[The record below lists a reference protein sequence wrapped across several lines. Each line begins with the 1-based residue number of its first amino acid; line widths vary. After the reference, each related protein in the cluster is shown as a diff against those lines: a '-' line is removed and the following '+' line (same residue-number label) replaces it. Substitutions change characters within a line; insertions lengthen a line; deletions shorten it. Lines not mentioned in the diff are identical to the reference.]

1 MVPVTVLTGFLG
13 AGKTTLLNRLLTG
26 GHGRRYA
33 VIVNEFG
40 EAGIDGELL
49 ASGPEE
55 LVEMANGCVCCTVR
69 GDLVRTLHGL
79 LPRLGGFDGVLI
91 ETTGLADPGPVAQ
104 TFLMDGVLRD
114 RLTLDAIVTVA
125 DAVHVLGQL
134 GAQAEV
140 AEQLAFA
147 DVVVVTKGD
156 LVTEYGLRAVVSR
169 VSALNPHARV
179 EVAVRGEM
187 DPGLVLGR
195 GGFDLARVEAL
206 LVEAARRGPL
216 HHHHGHDHDHSHDHD
231 HANDHDDHHHH
242 HGPAGIGSVTL
253 RATRPLDED
262 ALIGW
267 LSQHL
272 ARHGQDVLRLKGIL
286 DVAGERRRLVLQGVH
301 MILEGDYGAPWPPG
315 PRESR
320 LVLIGRGLDGPAL
333 TRAFHACIA

>member
-26 GHGRRYA
+26 DHGRRYA

-49 ASGPEE
+49 ASGPED

-79 LPRLGGFDGVLI
+79 LPRLPAFDGVLI

-104 TFLMDGVLRD
+104 TFLMDEVLRD
-114 RLTLDAIVTVA
+114 RLALDAIVTVA
-125 DAVHVLGQL
+125 DAVHVLDEL
-134 GAQAEV
+134 GTQAEV

-156 LVTEYGLRAVVSR
+156 LVTDYGLRAVTAR
-169 VSALNPHARV
+169 IAGLNPHARV
-179 EVAVRGEM
+179 EVAVRGDI
-187 DPGLVLGR
+187 DPSLILGR

-216 HHHHGHDHDHSHDHD
+216 HHHHAHDHDHHHEHDHPHD
-231 HANDHDDHHHH
+231 HDHHHH
-242 HGPAGIGSVTL
+242 HGPIGIGSVTL
-253 RATRPLDED
+253 RADRPLDED

-267 LSQHL
+267 LSGHL

-286 DVAGERRRLVLQGVH
+286 DVAGEGRRLVLQGVH
-301 MILEGDYGAPWPPG
+301 MILEGDYGAEWPPG

-320 LVLIGRGLDGPAL
+320 LVLIGRGLDAPAL

>member
-1 MVPVTVLTGFLG
+1 
-13 AGKTTLLNRLLTG
+13 
-26 GHGRRYA
+26 

-104 TFLMDGVLRD
+104 TFLMDEVLRD

-125 DAVHVLGQL
+125 DAVHVLDQL

-156 LVTEYGLRAVVSR
+156 LVTEYGLRAVVAR
-169 VSALNPHARV
+169 VAGLNPHARV
-179 EVAVRGEM
+179 EVAVRGEI

-195 GGFDLARVEAL
+195 GEFDLARVEAR

-216 HHHHGHDHDHSHDHD
+216 HGDHGYGHHGYGHHGHDHDHDHD
-231 HANDHDDHHHH
+231 HEHDHE
-242 HGPAGIGSVTL
+242 HGPVGIGSVTL

-267 LSQHL
+267 LSGHL

-286 DVAGERRRLVLQGVH
+286 DVAGEGRRLVLQGVH
-301 MILEGDYGAPWPPG
+301 MILEGDYGAAWPPG